1 MYINFVKE
9 GKDME
14 RIYLKELLNTLNVKA
29 NREVQ
34 SEEFIDSI
42 CTDTRKDVCGCL
54 FVALKGQNFDGH
66 DFVKTAI
73 EKGAK
78 AVLVDSNFKEDVGNI
93 LVLKTKDMAKTLM
106 QIVNYYRNMLKITV
120 VGVTG
125 SVGKTSTKDMIA
137 CVLSERYKVIK
148 TPENLNNEIGV
159 FLTMLSAGYKD
170 EIAVIEMGMYNL
182 GEIELLSCG
191 VEPDIAVIT
200 RIGVTHIE
208 SLKTKENIFK
218 AKMEITKGLKP
229 NGLLV
234 LNADDDYLKD
244 VKSTEFKVVF
254 YGIRNAYADVWGSEI
269 EFNELA
275 GTEFYINT
283 RESRIKAFLPAL
295 GEHNVSNTLAAYC
308 VGKELK
314 MTDEQI
320 INGLKN
326 YVSSGAR
333 QKLVEKDGVTYIL
346 DYYNANPDSVKA
358 AVKTL
363 CTTTKNCN
371 KIFVFAD
378 MNELG
383 SISDSAHKDIGEFMA
398 KMNVD
403 FLLCVGNKSKLTVK
417 AAQNTGINAAMWFD
431 TKADLIKKLKEVA
444 QPGSVVWIKGSRNM
458 KLEEVADEVILK

>member
-14 RIYLKELLNTLNVKA
+14 RIYLKKLLNRLDVEA

-42 CTDTRKDVCGCL
+42 CTDTRKDVCGSL

-159 FLTMLSAGYKD
+159 FSTMLSAGYKD
-170 EIAVIEMGMYNL
+170 EIAVIEMGMCNL

-191 VEPDIAVIT
+191 VEPDIVVIT
-200 RIGVTHIE
+200 KIGVTHIE

-254 YGIRNAYADVWGSEI
+254 YGIRNEYADVWGSEI

-295 GEHNVSNTLAAYC
+295 GEHNVSNVLAAYC

-371 KIFVFAD
+371 RIFVFAD

-383 SISDSAHKDIGEFMA
+383 SISDSAHKDIGEVIA

>member
-1 MYINFVKE
+1 
-9 GKDME
+9 ME
-14 RIYLKELLNTLNVKA
+14 RMYLKELVKTLDVEA

-42 CTDTRKDVCGCL
+42 CTDTRKNVYGSL

-78 AVLVDSNFKEDVGNI
+78 AVLVGSNFKENVGNI

-106 QIVNYYRNMLKITV
+106 QIANYYRNMLKITV

-159 FLTMLSAGYKD
+159 FSTMLSTGYKD
-170 EIAVIEMGMYNL
+170 EIAVIEMGMCNL

-208 SLKTKENIFK
+208 SLKTRENIFK

-234 LNADDDYLKD
+234 LNADDECLKN
-244 VKSTEFKVVF
+244 VKSTEFKVMF
-254 YGIRNAYADVWGSEI
+254 YGIRNEHADVWGSEI
-269 EFNELA
+269 RFNKLA

-283 RESRIKAFLPAL
+283 KLAKAKAFLPAL
-295 GEHNVSNTLAAYC
+295 GKHNVSNALAAYC

-320 INGLKN
+320 INGFKN

-333 QKLVEKDGVTYIL
+333 QKLVEKDGITYIL

-358 AVKTL
+358 AVQTL
-363 CTTTKNCN
+363 CTTTKSGN
-371 KIFVFAD
+371 KMFVFAD

-383 SISDSAHKDIGEFMA
+383 SISDSAHKEIGEFMA

-417 AAQNTGINAAMWFD
+417 AAQEAGINAAMWFS

-444 QPGSVVWIKGSRNM
+444 QPGSVVWLKGSRSM

>member
-1 MYINFVKE
+1 
-9 GKDME
+9 ME
-14 RIYLKELLNTLNVKA
+14 RIYLKKLLNTLDVEV

-34 SEEFIDSI
+34 REEFIDSI
-42 CTDTRKDVCGCL
+42 CTDTRKDVCGSL
-54 FVALKGQNFDGH
+54 FVALKGRNFDGH
-66 DFVKTAI
+66 DFVETAI

-78 AVLVDSNFKEDVGNI
+78 AVLVDSSFKEDVGTV
-93 LVLKTKDMAKTLM
+93 LTLKTKNMAKTLM
-106 QIVNYYRNMLKITV
+106 QIANYYRNMLKITV

-159 FLTMLSAGYKD
+159 FLTMLGAGYED
-170 EIAVIEMGMYNL
+170 EIAVIEMGMCNL

-218 AKMEITKGLKP
+218 AKMEITKGLRP

-234 LNADDDYLKD
+234 LNADDEYLKD
-244 VKSTEFKVVF
+244 VKSAGFEAMF
-254 YGIRNAYADVWGSEI
+254 YGIRNEHADVWGSAI
-269 EFNELA
+269 KFDGLA
-275 GTEFYINT
+275 GTEFYIDT
-283 RESRIKAFLPAL
+283 KLAKIKAFLPAL
-295 GEHNVSNTLAAYC
+295 GEHNVGNALAAYC
-308 VGKELK
+308 VGKKLK

-320 INGLKN
+320 INGFKN
-326 YVSSGAR
+326 YISSGAR
-333 QKLVEKDGVTYIL
+333 QKLVKKDEITYIF
-346 DYYNANPDSVKA
+346 DYYNANPNSVKA
-358 AVKTL
+358 AVQTL
-363 CTTTKNCN
+363 CATTKNGN

-383 SISDSAHKDIGEFMA
+383 DISNTAHKEIGEFMA

-403 FLLCVGNKSKLTVK
+403 FLLCIGNKSKLTVQ
-417 AAQNTGINAAMWFD
+417 AAQEAGINMAMWFD
-431 TKADLIKKLKEVA
+431 TKADLIKKLKEVT
-444 QPGSVVWIKGSRNM
+444 QPDSVVWIKGSRSM

>member
-1 MYINFVKE
+1 
-9 GKDME
+9 ME
-14 RIYLKELLNTLNVKA
+14 RIYLKELINALDIEV
-29 NREVQ
+29 NRKVQ
-34 SEEFIDSI
+34 EEEFIDSI
-42 CTDTRKDVCGCL
+42 CTDTRKEVCGSL

-73 EKGAK
+73 ENGAK
-78 AVLVDSNFKEDVGNI
+78 AILVDSNFKENI
-93 LVLKTKDMAKTLM
+93 GAVLTLKTKSMTKTLM
-106 QIVNYYRNMLKITV
+106 QIANYYRNMLKITV

-125 SVGKTSTKDMIA
+125 SVGKTSIKDMIA

-148 TPENLNNEIGV
+148 TSENLNNEIGV
-159 FLTMLSAGYKD
+159 FLTMLSAGHED
-170 EIAVIEMGMYNL
+170 EIAVIEMGMCNL

-191 VEPDIAVIT
+191 VEPDIAVINK
-200 RIGVTHIE
+200 IGVTHIE

-234 LNADDDYLKD
+234 LNAEDDYLKN
-244 VKSTEFKVVF
+244 VKSTEFKVMF
-254 YGIRNAYADVWGSEI
+254 YGMKNEHADVWGSEI
-269 EFNELA
+269 RFNKLA

-283 RESRIKAFLPAL
+283 KLAKTRAFLPAL
-295 GEHNVSNTLAAYC
+295 GEHNVSNALAAYC
-308 VGKELK
+308 VGKKLN
-314 MTDEQI
+314 MVDEQI
-320 INGLKN
+320 INGFKN

-333 QKLVEKDGVTYIL
+333 QKLVKKDGVIYVL

-358 AVKTL
+358 AAKTL
-363 CTTTKNCN
+363 CTTIKDCN

-383 SISDSAHKDIGEFMA
+383 DISDVVHREIGEFIA

-403 FLLCVGNKSKLTVK
+403 FLLCVGNKSKLTVQ
-417 AAQNTGINAAMWFD
+417 AAQKAGINTAMWFS

-444 QPGSVVWIKGSRNM
+444 QPGSMVWIKGSRNM
-458 KLEEVADEVILK
+458 KLEEVADEIILK

>member
-1 MYINFVKE
+1 
-9 GKDME
+9 ME
-14 RIYLKELLNTLNVKA
+14 RIYLKELVNTLDVEV

-34 SEEFIDSI
+34 NEEFIDSI
-42 CTDTRKDVCGCL
+42 CTDTRKDVCGSL

-73 EKGAK
+73 ENGAK
-78 AVLVDSNFKEDVGNI
+78 AILVDSNFKKDVGNI
-93 LVLKTKDMAKTLM
+93 LVLKAKDMPKTLM
-106 QIVNYYRNMLKITV
+106 QIANYYRNMLKITV
-120 VGVTG
+120 VGITG

-137 CVLSERYKVIK
+137 CVLSEQYKVIK

-159 FLTMLSAGYKD
+159 FSTIMSAGYKD
-170 EIAVIEMGMYNL
+170 EIAVIEMGMCNL

-200 RIGVTHIE
+200 KIGVTHIE
-208 SLKTKENIFK
+208 SLKTRENIFK
-218 AKMEITKGLKP
+218 AKMEITRGLKL

-234 LNADDDYLKD
+234 LNADDDYLKN
-244 VKSTEFKVVF
+244 VKSTEFKVMF
-254 YGIRNAYADVWGSEI
+254 YGIRNEHADVWGSEAK
-269 EFNELA
+269 FNELT
-275 GTEFYINT
+275 GTEFYVNT
-283 RESRIKAFLPAL
+283 NMAKIKAFLPAL
-295 GEHNVSNTLAAYC
+295 GEHNVSNALAAYC

-320 INGLKN
+320 INGFKN

-333 QKLVEKDGVTYIL
+333 QKLVEKDGGTYVL

-358 AVKTL
+358 AVQTL
-363 CTTTKNCN
+363 CTTAKSCK
-371 KIFVFAD
+371 KIFIFAD

-383 SISDSAHKDIGEFMA
+383 SISDSAHKEIGEFMA

-403 FLLCVGNKSKLTVK
+403 VLLCVGNKSKLTVE
-417 AAQNTGINAAMWFD
+417 AAQKAKINIAMWFS
-431 TKADLIKKLKEVA
+431 TKADLIKKLKEIT
-444 QPGSVVWIKGSRNM
+444 QPGSVVWIKGSRSM